1 MPAGCRLM
9 AVVKAD
15 AYGHDAPA
23 VAGRLWQAGV
33 RAFAVATPEEGAQ
46 LRRCGITGEILVLG
60 YADAA
65 RIRELRRWRL
75 CQTVTDPA
83 HARALARA
91 AGRRPLPVHIAVDTG
106 MHRLGTDAGAAP
118 AVAEMLRLPGLE
130 VRGLFTHLAVRT
142 ALRRRAAFTR
152 TQLDAFSAGA
162 EAAGYTPPPLHAQ
175 ASCGIPNQ
183 PQPDCGYARPGIAF
197 TARSVR
203 RAARRGCT
211 RCWLRRW
218 RCGRES
224 SVCAACR
231 PAKARAMALRSGH
244 GAPPGWR

>member
-1 MPAGCRLM
+1 M
-9 AVVKAD
+9 
-15 AYGHDAPA
+15 
-23 VAGRLWQAGV
+23 
-33 RAFAVATPEEGAQ
+33 
-46 LRRCGITGEILVLG
+46 
-60 YADAA
+60 
-65 RIRELRRWRL
+65 
-75 CQTVTDPA
+75 TDPA

-130 VRGLFTHLAVRT
+130 VRGLFTHLAV
-142 ALRRRAAFTR
+142 ADSPAPEDAAFTR
-152 TQLDAFSAGA
+152 TQLDAF
-162 EAAGYTPPPLHAQ
+162 EALARKLRGAGYTLPPLHAQ
-175 ASCGIPNQ
+175 ASCGILNQ
-183 PQPDCGYARPGIAF
+183 PQPDCGYARPGIGASRF